1 MCQLCLRRKAEGEV
15 QEALLASTHEKGV
28 QGPAQRQK
36 LRAGAVNEE
45 QEQEQDMYVAG
56 RWGCMLITLI
66 GKKSVNYSKSVCPHS
81 SQALLGERILGSR
94 SGFAFV
100 ECNY

>member
-15 QEALLASTHEKGV
+15 QEALLASTCEKGV

-45 QEQEQDMYVAG
+45 QEQDMCVAG